1 MMLSTPAR
9 AVRAPRAVASAR
21 ATTRSRRAGTM
32 RISAR
37 RRDDDARAGERDARE
52 GEDRAKTLD
61 ANAHGSDGA
70 KAFDANATMRKM
82 ASYDWLSSGTG
93 ALLCAGFFHW
103 RGESV
108 GTALGVAC
116 VATIAS
122 VVIEELLEDR
132 DQPWV

>member
-1 MMLSTPAR
+1 MPSTPAR
-9 AVRAPRAVASAR
+9 AVRATRWEAKAR
-21 ATTRSRRAGTM
+21 ATTRSRRAATM

-37 RRDDDARAGERDARE
+37 RREDETRASERDARE
-52 GEDRAKTLD
+52 GEDRA
-61 ANAHGSDGA
+61 NARGSDAA
-70 KAFDANATMRKM
+70 KAFDASATMRKM

-103 RGESV
+103 RGQSV

-122 VVIEELLEDR
+122 VVIEELLEDP